1 MANVYSTTGTSG
13 VNLVTAAYDKYV
25 EFALRSM
32 VTYRNIVDK
41 RPVDQSMPGSS
52 VVLQVYADLPQAIT
66 PLTETTDPD
75 SVAMPATTTVT
86 VTLNEYGNAVLPTRK
101 LRLLS
106 LSDVDPAYADIIAYN
121 MVDSLDVVI
130 RNIAIAGTNVLG
142 ENGGNLKIGG
152 AFSRTA
158 VVDTDTF
165 KSRDARAAV
174 SKLRARNALPR
185 MDELFVGYIHPDVSY
200 DLRSESNLA
209 AWRPPHEYSSAGN
222 IWAGSIGAYEGVWR
236 GVYTSTV

>member
-1 MANVYSTTGTSG
+1 MANVYSTTATSG

-106 LSDVDPAYADIIAYN
+106 LSDVDPAYADIIAPQ
-121 MVDSLDVVI
+121 L
-130 RNIAIAGTNVLG
+130 
-142 ENGGNLKIGG
+142 
-152 AFSRTA
+152 
-158 VVDTDTF
+158 
-165 KSRDARAAV
+165 AR
-174 SKLRARNALPR
+174 P
-185 MDELFVGYIHPDVSY
+185 F
-200 DLRSESNLA
+200 
-209 AWRPPHEYSSAGN
+209 
-222 IWAGSIGAYEGVWR
+222 
-236 GVYTSTV
+236 